1 MAMSRESITRSD
13 RKGRNRCRPLVV
25 RNSPG
30 RVCRLQFPTA
40 RSQLPRKMPD
50 SIQTTAAPQA
60 DPVLLVLREDYEQ
73 AVLDLFEA
81 DQEAK
86 EVRPALDVV
95 GHTSN
100 FLNNMRLPIHRWFRY
115 SAGFSA
121 EWVKWLLAERGGS
134 DLRVLDPFVG
144 SGTTCLACDEMGV
157 PSYGIEAHPFVYRV
171 AQAKLSYATD
181 PERFISKADRAFGFA
196 RNAIA
201 QTEHYPEIIGKCYGL
216 ETLGYLDRF
225 RQAVAAEQDGSPEAG
240 LLWMA
245 LVSSLR
251 VVSEAGTAP
260 WQYVLPGRRKTVP
273 PPPEV
278 TLRKVVQMI
287 AADIRFMAHRAK
299 PLAKLRVDDARKCA
313 TVPDGWATLV
323 ITSPPYANNYDYAD
337 ATRLEMAFMGE
348 IRGWG
353 DLQETVRR
361 HLVRACSQ
369 HVPPNSVNL
378 DEVLAAP
385 ELAPIRDEIVP
396 VCRELS
402 SVRLERGG
410 KKTYNNM
417 IACYF
422 LDMAQTWQALRRACA
437 SPSEVCFVIGDSAP
451 YGVYVPVIEW
461 LGKLALA
468 AGFESWNFE
477 KLRDRNNKWK
487 NRKHRVPLCEGH
499 LWVRG

>member
-1 MAMSRESITRSD
+1 MLQIHERYEQGVLGLFEGDRES
-13 RKGRNRCRPLVV
+13 NEV
-25 RNSPG
+25 SPT
-30 RVCRLQFPTA
+30 L
-40 RSQLPRKMPD
+40 
-50 SIQTTAAPQA
+50 AAA
-60 DPVLLVLREDYEQ
+60 
-73 AVLDLFEA
+73 
-81 DQEAK
+81 
-86 EVRPALDVV
+86 

-100 FLNNMRLPIHRWFRY
+100 FLNNMRLPVHRWFRY

-121 EWVKWLLAERGGS
+121 EWVKWLLAERDGS
-134 DLRVLDPFVG
+134 EPRVLDPFVG

-157 PSYGIEAHPFVYRV
+157 QSHGIEAHPFVYRV
-171 AQAKLSYATD
+171 AQAKLSYSAD
-181 PERFISKADRAFGFA
+181 PNRLVSKAECAFELA
-196 RNAIA
+196 RKAKA
-201 QTEHYPEIIGKCYGL
+201 DTTRYPELIGKCYGP
-216 ETLGYLDRF
+216 ETLDYLDRF
-225 RQAVAAEQDGSPEAG
+225 RQGVELEQDGSPEAG

-245 LVSSLR
+245 LVASLR
-251 VVSEAGTAP
+251 IVSEAGTAP
-260 WQYVLPGRRKTVP
+260 WQYVLPGRRKTLP

-278 TLRKVVQMI
+278 TLRKAVRMI
-287 AADIRFMAHRAK
+287 VADIRFMARCSK
-299 PLAKLRVDDARKCA
+299 PLARLRVDDARKCL
-313 TVPDGWATLV
+313 TVPERWATLV

-337 ATRLEMAFMGE
+337 ATRLEMAFLGE

-369 HVPPNSVNL
+369 HVPPKSIDL
-378 DEVLAAP
+378 EAVLASP
-385 ELAPIRDEIVP
+385 ELSPIRDEIVG

-422 LDMAQTWQALRRACA
+422 LDMAQTWTALRRVCA

-451 YGVYVPVIEW
+451 YGVYVPVVEW
-461 LGKLALA
+461 FGKLALA
-468 AGFESWNFE
+468 AGFESWTFE
-477 KLRDRNNKWK
+477 KLRDRNTKWK

>member
-1 MAMSRESITRSD
+1 LKIEMA
-13 RKGRNRCRPLVV
+13 
-25 RNSPG
+25 SPSKYPK
-30 RVCRLQFPTA
+30 PTEGDGA
-40 RSQLPRKMPD
+40 
-50 SIQTTAAPQA
+50 
-60 DPVLLVLREDYEQ
+60 LLALREGPEQ
-73 AVLDLFEA
+73 CVLDLF
-81 DQEAK
+81 DCDSDVR
-86 EVRPALDVV
+86 EVRPAPDVV

-100 FLNNMRLPIHRWFRY
+100 FLNNMRLPVHRWFRY

-121 EWVKWLLAERGGS
+121 EWVKWLLAKRYGN
-134 DLRVLDPFVG
+134 DVRALDPFVG
-144 SGTTCLACDEMGV
+144 SGTTCLACDEMTI

-171 AQAKLSYATD
+171 AEAKLAYATD
-181 PERFISKADRAFGFA
+181 PARFLRKAERAFGFA
-196 RNAIA
+196 RKAVA
-201 QTEHYPEIIGKCYGL
+201 QTEHYPEIIGKCYGA
-216 ETLGYLDRF
+216 ETLDYLDRF
-225 RQAVAAEQDGSPEAG
+225 RQAVEIEQDDSPEAK

-273 PPPEV
+273 PSPEA
-278 TLRKVVQMI
+278 TLHKVVQMI
-287 AADIRFMAHRAK
+287 AADIGFMSRRAQ
-299 PLAKLRVDDARKCA
+299 PLAKLRVDDARKCE

-323 ITSPPYANNYDYAD
+323 VTSPPYANNYDYAD

-369 HVPPNSVNL
+369 HVPPKSVNL
-378 DEVLAAP
+378 EEVLAAP
-385 ELAPIRDEIVP
+385 ELASIRDEITP

-402 SVRLERGG
+402 SVRLQRGG

-422 LDMAQTWQALRRACA
+422 LDMAQTWKALRRVCA

-451 YGVYVPVIEW
+451 YGVYVPVIQW
-461 LGKLALA
+461 LGKLAQA
-468 AGFESWNFE
+468 AGFDSWRFE
-477 KLRDRNNKWK
+477 KLRDRNIKWK

-499 LWVRG
+499 LWVCG

>member
-1 MAMSRESITRSD
+1 MSS
-13 RKGRNRCRPLVV
+13 
-25 RNSPG
+25 
-30 RVCRLQFPTA
+30 
-40 RSQLPRKMPD
+40 
-50 SIQTTAAPQA
+50 TTKYPEPKE
-60 DPVLLVLREDYEQ
+60 DGGVLLRLREDYGQ
-73 AVLDLFEA
+73 AVLDLFGN
-81 DQEAK
+81 DQETKA
-86 EVRPALDVV
+86 VRPIIEVV

-100 FLNNMRLPIHRWFRY
+100 FLDNMRLPVHRWFRY

-121 EWVKWLLAERGGS
+121 EWVKCLLAERAGS
-134 DLRVLDPFVG
+134 ELRVLDPFVG

-157 PSYGIEAHPFVYRV
+157 PSHGIEAHPFVYRV

-181 PERFISKADRAFGFA
+181 PERFLSKADKAFAFA
-196 RNAIA
+196 RRATA
-201 QTEHYPEIIGKCYGL
+201 RTEHYPEIIQKCYGVV
-216 ETLGYLDRF
+216 TLGYLDRF
-225 RQAVAAEQDGSPEAG
+225 RQGVEAEQDGTPEAG

-245 LVSSLR
+245 LVASLR
-251 VVSEAGTAP
+251 AVSEAGTAP

-278 TLRKVVQMI
+278 TLHRTVQMI
-287 AADIRFMAHRAK
+287 AADIRFMARRAK
-299 PLAKLRVDDARKCA
+299 PLARLRVDDARKCE

-378 DEVLAAP
+378 DAVLESP
-385 ELAPIRDEIVP
+385 ELAAIRDEITP
-396 VCRELS
+396 VCHELS

-422 LDMAQTWQALRRACA
+422 LDLAHTWQALRRVCA

-461 LGKLALA
+461 LGKLSVA
-468 AGFESWNFE
+468 AGFESWTFE

>member
-1 MAMSRESITRSD
+1 
-13 RKGRNRCRPLVV
+13 
-25 RNSPG
+25 
-30 RVCRLQFPTA
+30 
-40 RSQLPRKMPD
+40 MPAVTKYPASTD
-50 SIQTTAAPQA
+50 
-60 DPVLLVLREDYEQ
+60 DGVLLRLREDYAQ
-73 AVLDLFEA
+73 AVMDLFGE
-81 DQEAK
+81 DVETK
-86 EVRPALDVV
+86 EVRPKLQVV

-100 FLNNMRLPIHRWFRY
+100 FLDNMRLPVHRWFRY

-121 EWVKWLLAERGGS
+121 EWVKWVLAERNGRE
-134 DLRVLDPFVG
+134 LRVLDPFVG

-157 PSYGIEAHPFVYRV
+157 PSYGIEAHPFVHRV
-171 AQAKLSYATD
+171 ARAKLSYGTD
-181 PERFISKADRAFGFA
+181 PERFTAKADKAFSFA
-196 RNAIA
+196 RAA
-201 QTEHYPEIIGKCYGL
+201 VAETQHYPEIIQKCYGA
-216 ETLGYLDRF
+216 ETLAYLDCF
-225 RQAVAAEQDGSPEAG
+225 RQAVEHEQDGTPEAE
-240 LLWMA
+240 LLWVA
-245 LVSSLR
+245 LVSALR

-260 WQYVLPGRRKTVP
+260 WQYVLPGRRKTAP
-273 PPPEV
+273 PSPEL
-278 TLRKVVQMI
+278 TLHKSVQMI
-287 AADIRFMAHRAK
+287 AADIHFLARRAK
-299 PLAKLRVDDARKCA
+299 PLAKLRVDDARECKV
-313 TVPDGWATLV
+313 VPDEWATLV

-378 DEVLAAP
+378 DEVLASP
-385 ELAPIRDEIVP
+385 ELAPIRDEIVS

-417 IACYF
+417 VACYF
-422 LDMAQTWQALRRACA
+422 LDMSRTWQALRRVCA

-461 LGKLALA
+461 FGKLARA
-468 AGFESWNFE
+468 AGFESWTFE
-477 KLRDRNNKWK
+477 RLRDRNTKWK

>member
-1 MAMSRESITRSD
+1 MASSITHQAAHEND
-13 RKGRNRCRPLVV
+13 DL
-25 RNSPG
+25 
-30 RVCRLQFPTA
+30 
-40 RSQLPRKMPD
+40 LPRF
-50 SIQTTAAPQA
+50 
-60 DPVLLVLREDYEQ
+60 REDDQ
-73 AVLDLFEA
+73 QGVLDLFETS
-81 DQEAK
+81 QEAK
-86 EVRPALDVV
+86 KIRPALEAV

-121 EWVKWLLAERGGS
+121 EWVKFVLAERI
-134 DLRVLDPFVG
+134 DKVPRVLDPFVG
-144 SGTTCLACDEMGV
+144 SGTTCIACDEMGI

-171 AQAKLSYATD
+171 ARAKLSYSID
-181 PERFISKADRAFGFA
+181 PDKLISRAERAFGFA
-196 RNAIA
+196 REATA
-201 QTEHYPEIIGKCYGL
+201 QTGHYPEIIKRCYGL
-216 ETLGYLDRF
+216 ETLDYLDRF
-225 RQAVAAEQDGSPEAG
+225 RQAVAAEQDSTPEAR

-245 LVSSLR
+245 LVASLR

-260 WQYVLPGRRKTVP
+260 WQYILPGRRKTVP
-273 PPPEV
+273 PPAELALQK
-278 TLRKVVQMI
+278 TVQMI
-287 AADIRFMAHRAK
+287 AADIRFMARRAT
-299 PLAKLRVDDARKCA
+299 PLAILRVDDARKCA

-353 DLQETVRR
+353 ELQQVVRR

-378 DEVLAAP
+378 NEVLARP

-402 SVRLERGG
+402 ALRLEKGG

-422 LDMAQTWQALRRACA
+422 LDMAQTWLALRRVCA

-451 YGVYVPVIEW
+451 YGVHVPVIEW
-461 LGKLALA
+461 FGKLALA
-468 AGFESWNFE
+468 AGFESWKFE
-477 KLRDRNNKWK
+477 KLRDRNIKWK

-499 LWVRG
+499 LWARG

>member
-1 MAMSRESITRSD
+1 MT
-13 RKGRNRCRPLVV
+13 
-25 RNSPG
+25 SPIKYLAQQEG
-30 RVCRLQFPTA
+30 GDA
-40 RSQLPRKMPD
+40 
-50 SIQTTAAPQA
+50 
-60 DPVLLVLREDYEQ
+60 LLRLREDYAQ

-81 DQEAK
+81 DQAGK
-86 EVRPALDVV
+86 EIRPTLDVV

-121 EWVKWLLAERGGS
+121 EWVKWLLAERDGA

-157 PSYGIEAHPFVYRV
+157 PSHGIEAHPFVHRV
-171 AQAKLSYATD
+171 ARAKLSYTSD
-181 PERFISKADRAFGFA
+181 PERFK
-196 RNAIA
+196 AIA
-201 QTEHYPEIIGKCYGL
+201 ETAFEFAGSAKANTDHYPEIIARCYGL
-216 ETLGYLDRF
+216 ETLNYLDRC
-225 RQAVAAEQDGSPEAG
+225 RRAVEAGQDGSPEAQ

-245 LVSSLR
+245 LVCSLR
-251 VVSEAGTAP
+251 LVSEAGTAP

-273 PPPEV
+273 PTPET
-278 TLRKVVQMI
+278 TLRKAVQMI
-287 AADIRFMAHRAK
+287 ASDIRFMARRAK
-299 PLAKLRVDDARKCA
+299 PLAKLSVDDARQCA
-313 TVPDGWATLV
+313 SVPENWATLV

-337 ATRLEMAFMGE
+337 ATRLEMAFLGE

-369 HVPPNSVNL
+369 HVPPHSVNL
-378 DEVLAAP
+378 EEILAAP

-402 SVRLERGG
+402 AVRLERGG

-422 LDMAQTWQALRRACA
+422 LDMAQTWRALRRACA
-437 SPSEVCFVIGDSAP
+437 SPSEICFVIGDSAP

-461 LGKLALA
+461 FGKLALA
-468 AGFESWNFE
+468 EGFDAWSFQ
-477 KLRDRNNKWK
+477 KLRDRNIKWK

>member
-1 MAMSRESITRSD
+1 MAPIIKYPEPEED
-13 RKGRNRCRPLVV
+13 DG
-25 RNSPG
+25 
-30 RVCRLQFPTA
+30 
-40 RSQLPRKMPD
+40 
-50 SIQTTAAPQA
+50 
-60 DPVLLVLREDYEQ
+60 VLLRLREDYAQ
-73 AVLDLFEA
+73 AVLDLFDENVKT
-81 DQEAK
+81 QEVAPNL
-86 EVRPALDVV
+86 RVV

-100 FLNNMRLPIHRWFRY
+100 FLDNMRLPVHRWFRY

-121 EWVKWLLAERGGS
+121 EWVKWLLAERVGRE
-134 DLRVLDPFVG
+134 LRVLDPFVG
-144 SGTTCLACDEMGV
+144 SGTTCLACDEMAI

-181 PERFISKADRAFGFA
+181 PERLTSKAERAFA
-196 RNAIA
+196 LAKKTVA
-201 QTEHYPEIIGKCYGL
+201 KPDHYPELIGKCYGL
-216 ETLGYLDRF
+216 ETLDYLDRF
-225 RQAVAAEQDGSPEAG
+225 RQAVEAEQDGSPEAG

-251 VVSEAGTAP
+251 VVSKAGTAP

-273 PPPEV
+273 PSPEV
-278 TLRKVVQMI
+278 TLHKAVQMI
-287 AADIRFMAHRAK
+287 AADIRFMARRAR
-299 PLAKLRVDDARKCA
+299 PLSNLRVDDARKCA

-378 DEVLAAP
+378 DEVLGSV
-385 ELAPIRDEIVP
+385 ELAPIRQEIVP

-422 LDMAQTWQALRRACA
+422 LDMAQTWRALRRVCA

-468 AGFESWNFE
+468 AGFESWTFQ
-477 KLRDRNNKWK
+477 KIRDRNNKWK